1 MHWLSLEMLPMKMQT
16 YKVSC
21 WFLAFVLGILLP
33 ASSAFGHDYWLVPEK
48 FSLAPE
54 ESVKIHLYYGDEL
67 KIEDERP
74 LQKERTPRFEQVST
88 EGTVDLLPT
97 NIDGQKP
104 FATLSFPK
112 PGSYVLTMDRNA
124 QNIVLK
130 GPEFTKYLK
139 EEGLTDILARRN
151 PKAPGRERYVRSVKT
166 LIQVGERIT
175 DIPLKPNSQRLEIL
189 PLQNPLRLKPGYV
202 LVVQLL
208 FDGFPLMS
216 RQIQAYHL
224 ENGKLITQTKRTDGQ
239 GKAFFRL
246 DQAGSWLIRT
256 VHMRPCKQNCRDT
269 DWESFWSSL
278 SFEIAAP

>member
-1 MHWLSLEMLPMKMQT
+1 MHWLSLKMLPMNMQT
-16 YKVSC
+16 YKKSC
-21 WFLAFVLGILLP
+21 WFLAFFLGILLP
-33 ASSAFGHDYWLVPEK
+33 TRSAFGHDYWLVPEK
-48 FSLAPE
+48 FSLAPD
-54 ESVKIHLYYGDEL
+54 ESVKIHLYYGDAL

-74 LQKERTPRFEQVST
+74 FQKERTPRLEQVAT
-88 EGTVDLLPT
+88 EGTVDLLAT
-97 NIDGQKP
+97 SADGQKP

-112 PGSYVLTMDRNA
+112 PGSYVLVMDRNA

-139 EEGLTDILARRN
+139 EEGLSDILARRN
-151 PKAPGRERYVRSVKT
+151 PKALGRERYMRSVKT
-166 LIQVGERIT
+166 LLQVGEQIT

-216 RQIQAYHL
+216 RQINAYHL
-224 ENGKLITQTKRTDGQ
+224 ENGNLTKQTQRTDGQ

-246 DQAGSWLIRT
+246 DQPGSWLIRT

>member
-1 MHWLSLEMLPMKMQT
+1 MNMQT
-16 YKVSC
+16 YKKSC
-21 WFLAFVLGILLP
+21 CLLAFFLGILWP
-33 ASSAFGHDYWLVPEK
+33 TPSAFGHDYWLSPEK

-67 KIEDERP
+67 KVEDERP
-74 LQKERTPRFEQVST
+74 FQKERTSRLDQVST
-88 EGTVDLLPT
+88 EGTVNLIAT
-97 NIDGQKP
+97 SIDGQKP
-104 FATLSFPK
+104 FANLSFPK
-112 PGSYVLTMDRNA
+112 PGSYVLAMDRNT

-139 EEGLTDILARRN
+139 EEGLSDILARRN
-151 PKAPGRERYVRSVKT
+151 PKAPGRERYMRSLKT

-208 FDGFPLMS
+208 FDGFPLMN
-216 RQIQAYHL
+216 RQIKAYHM
-224 ENGKLITQTKRTDGQ
+224 ENGTLITQTKRTDGQ

-246 DQAGSWLIRT
+246 DQPGSWLIRT
-256 VHMRPCKQNCRDT
+256 VHMRPCKQNCRNT

-278 SFEIAAP
+278 SFGIAAP

>member
-1 MHWLSLEMLPMKMQT
+1 MLPMNMQT
-16 YKVSC
+16 YKTSC
-21 WFLAFVLGILLP
+21 CFLALFLGILWP
-33 ASSAFGHDYWLVPEK
+33 TCSAFGHNYWLAPKK
-48 FSLAPE
+48 FFLAPN

-74 LQKERTPRFEQVST
+74 FQKERTSRLEQVST
-88 EGTVDLLPT
+88 EGTVDLLAT
-97 NIDGQKP
+97 SIDGQKP
-104 FATLSFPK
+104 FANLSFSK
-112 PGSYVLTMDRNA
+112 LGSYVLAMDRNA

-130 GPEFTKYLK
+130 GPEFTKYLQ
-139 EEGLTDILARRN
+139 EEGLSDILARRN
-151 PKAPGRERYVRSVKT
+151 PKVSGRERYVRSIKT

-208 FDGFPLMS
+208 FDGFPLMN
-216 RQIQAYHL
+216 RQIKAYHL
-224 ENGKLITQTKRTDGQ
+224 ENDRLSTQTQRTDGQ

-246 DQAGSWLIRT
+246 DQSGSWLIRT
-256 VHMRPCKQNCRDT
+256 VHMRPCKQSCRDT

-278 SFEIAAP
+278 SFEIASP